1 VAARWVTSTAVEL
14 VTLGQRKGLGLAGGG
29 APRYVVDVDRTGPEP
44 TVTVGSAADL
54 LVDHQSVHHWSVTG
68 YAAADGSADAPPPS
82 RPVGLLPG
90 AVLVQTSAHGT
101 AHEGEVVPDAHHPG
115 DPTRVVVRWQAPQRR
130 VAPGQSVVV
139 YEGDEVVAA
148 GRA

>member
-1 VAARWVTSTAVEL
+1 
-14 VTLGQRKGLGLAGGG
+14 
-29 APRYVVDVDRTGPEP
+29 
-44 TVTVGSAADL
+44 
-54 LVDHQSVHHWSVTG
+54 
-68 YAAADGSADAPPPS
+68 
-82 RPVGLLPG
+82 
-90 AVLVQTSAHGT
+90 VLVQTSAHGT